1 MYGKNITSMEFGI
14 IHSDS
19 WNVSTEG
26 KWGGTTVGFCKNMES
41 VDISI

>member
-1 MYGKNITSMEFGI
+1 MI

-26 KWGGTTVGFCKNMES
+26 KRGGTTVVFFKYGVSGLFVFNNLG
-41 VDISI
+41 